1 MPPRLFLMTN
11 KKDTVPLPEDLR
23 VFLTVIRKAGFA
35 DIRIERTKKIAIPDE
50 VLQAHLDADTI
61 QKYKAGNVGIYSI
74 TVTGQKR
81 T

>member
-1 MPPRLFLMTN
+1 MPRCMPAVSQAPSN
-11 KKDTVPLPEDLR
+11 
-23 VFLTVIRKAGFA
+23 RKAGFA
-35 DIRIERTKKIAIPDE
+35 DIQIERTKKIVIPDE
-50 VLQAHLDADTI
+50 VLQAYLDADTI

>member
-1 MPPRLFLMTN
+1 MYAGCIASAIQQ
-11 KKDTVPLPEDLR
+11 EDY
-23 VFLTVIRKAGFA
+23 LTEIRKWAGFA
-35 DIRIERTKKIAIPDE
+35 DIQIERTKKIVIPDE
-50 VLQAHLDADTI
+50 VLQAYLDADTI

>member
-1 MPPRLFLMTN
+1 
-11 KKDTVPLPEDLR
+11 
-23 VFLTVIRKAGFA
+23 
-35 DIRIERTKKIAIPDE
+35 
-50 VLQAHLDADTI
+50 VLQAYLDADTI

>member
-1 MPPRLFLMTN
+1 MYAGCIASAIQQ
-11 KKDTVPLPEDLR
+11 EDY
-23 VFLTVIRKAGFA
+23 LTEIRKADFA
-35 DIRIERTKKIAIPDE
+35 DIQIERTKKIVIPDE
-50 VLQAHLDADTI
+50 VLQAYLDADTI